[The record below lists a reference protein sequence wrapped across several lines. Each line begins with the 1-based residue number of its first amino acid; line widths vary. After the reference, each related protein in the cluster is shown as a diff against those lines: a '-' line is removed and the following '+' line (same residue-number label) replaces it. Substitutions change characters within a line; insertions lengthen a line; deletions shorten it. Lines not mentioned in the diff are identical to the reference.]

1 MNELL
6 KKVSVLFTQIYSDA
20 RTYFSNAYAQS
31 GAVFGPSSAYG
42 QLLTAISA
50 FTQRVFFYI
59 EDSITELNIY
69 TATRRSSV
77 YGLARLAGH
86 NPTRAIAATGD
97 INISFT
103 GETIQAA
110 NNQVVIP
117 NLTTIQCINNGLFYT
132 IVTPRE
138 EIRMNIGQRNSV
150 TAKMIQGKIESQN
163 FTGTGQSLQTFNAVV
178 KNNNNIDN
186 FFVNVYVNGEEYQ
199 IYDSFYDMPL
209 GASGCLVRTS
219 LNNGIDVIFG
229 NTQYGK
235 VPESGSTITIQ
246 YLVTDGAY
254 GNIID
259 FTERAKFKFVDSVF
273 DAVGNIID
281 VNNGINLSLASRV
294 VLGSLPEPVELT
306 KIIAPKVSRAFVLAR
321 PENYVYFLQRLNYFS
336 IVDAFDTFGDDYLD
350 DDNVVYVY
358 LVPEIQKRLKTNEN
372 YFTVNIEKFTLF
384 DDEVKKIRD
393 YVQESGSMLVTS
405 EMRILRPIIKRYILN
420 ISLVVFD
427 NVSIDL
433 IKQEII
439 SKLNEYLISFVR
451 RDRIPQSD
459 IVAILEGVKGI
470 DSVNVKFLSEDNER
484 IKSEWIQKIATAPN
498 TPEPADIG
506 LDSQGDII
514 IGKGELPLVRGGW
527 YDRYGNYFN
536 DTVDFSVPC
545 SVNIEIKEV
554 LSQSIYNKMATDK
567 IKKLKSN

>member
-6 KKVSVLFTQIYSDA
+6 KKISVLFTQIYGDA

-31 GAVFGPSSAYG
+31 NAVFGPSSAYG
-42 QLLTAISA
+42 QLLTAIAA

-86 NPTRAIAATGD
+86 NPTRAVGATGD
-97 INISFT
+97 VELTFT
-103 GETIQAA
+103 GEAIQAA

-117 NLTTIQCINNGLFYT
+117 NFTTIQCINNGLFYT
-132 IVTPRE
+132 LLAPRE
-138 EIRMNIGQRNSV
+138 EIRMTIGQRNSV
-150 TAKMIQGKIESQN
+150 RVKMVQGKMETQV
-163 FTGTGQSLQTFNAVV
+163 FTGTGESLQTFNAFV

-186 FFVNVYVNGEEYQ
+186 YYVNVYVNGEEYTV
-199 IYDSFYDMPL
+199 YDSFYDMPMN
-209 GASGCLVRTS
+209 AAGCLVRTS

-235 VPESGSTITIQ
+235 IPAAGSTITIQ

-259 FTERAKFKFVDSVF
+259 FTDKAKFRFIDQVF
-273 DAVGNIID
+273 DAVGNTVD
-281 VNNGINLSLASRV
+281 VNNGINISLASRM
-294 VLGSLPEPVELT
+294 VLGTFPEPIELT
-306 KIIAPKVSRAFVLAR
+306 KIIAPKASRSFVLAR
-321 PENYVYFLQRLNYFS
+321 PENYVYFLQKLNYFS

-358 LVPEIQKRLKTNEN
+358 LVPEIKKRLKTNEN

-384 DDEVKKIRD
+384 DDEVKRIRD

-405 EMRILRPIIKRYILN
+405 EMRILRPSIKRYTLN

-433 IKQEII
+433 IKTEIVT
-439 SKLNEYLISFVR
+439 KLNEYLLSFVR

-459 IVAILEGVKGI
+459 IVAILEGVSGV
-470 DSVNVKFLSEDNER
+470 DSVNVKFLCEENER
-484 IKSEWIQKIATAPN
+484 IKAEWLQKLVTAPN

-514 IGKGELPLVRGGW
+514 IGKGELPLIRGGW
-527 YDRYGNYFN
+527 YDRYGNYYN
-536 DTVDFSVPC
+536 DTIDFAVPC
-545 SVNIEIKEV
+545 SVNIEIKDV
-554 LSQSIYNKMATDK
+554 LTQSIYNKLALEK
-567 IKKLKSN
+567 IKKLKAN